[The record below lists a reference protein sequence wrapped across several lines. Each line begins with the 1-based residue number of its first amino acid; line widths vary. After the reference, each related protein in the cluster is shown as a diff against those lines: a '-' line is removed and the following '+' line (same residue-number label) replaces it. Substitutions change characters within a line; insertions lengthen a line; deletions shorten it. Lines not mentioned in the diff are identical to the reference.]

1 MVEHAIGGLLLACI
15 DRERFYTPGNL
26 YIAGIP
32 RTAGEQ
38 FRL

>member
-1 MVEHAIGGLLLACI
+1 MVEHAIGGLLLAGT
-15 DRERFYTPGNL
+15 DLKRFRTPGNL
-26 YIAGIP
+26 YIAGIS